1 MRPVPPA
8 RPVHAGRLALWE
20 RLLFAI
26 VLAVLAAIVVA
37 VTVTMMHGRRQA
49 PAAAAAAGRGTA
61 ATQPVP
67 AVGGRQESRGAARTA
82 RVALN
87 RRLAAALAPVVRGQS
102 GQLAVGV
109 IDETTGAE
117 AIYGGKRRFHTA
129 SIAKADVLAA
139 LLLQRQHSGVP
150 LSEGDRELATK
161 MIEDSDDDA
170 ATSLWNLAGA
180 ASGMAAAN
188 RTLGLRHTTAGPAD
202 YWGLTSTT
210 VPDQLRLLRDLT
222 TARSPLTARS
232 RSYELHLMRD
242 VVAGQR
248 WGVSA
253 AASAGSGTELK
264 NGWLPDGPA
273 QLWVINSIGTVDHDG
288 QRLLLA
294 VLSKDQP
301 TEAAGIAQDEA
312 AAIAAASCLT
322 SGA

>member
-1 MRPVPPA
+1 MRPAPPA
-8 RPVHAGRLALWE
+8 QPVHAGRLVLWE
-20 RLLFAI
+20 RLLFLGL
-26 VLAVLAAIVVA
+26 LALLAAIVVA
-37 VTVTMMHGRRQA
+37 VTVSTLHGRRQA
-49 PAAAAAAGRGTA
+49 PAASPSPGRTAA
-61 ATQPVP
+61 ATQPVQ
-67 AVGGRQESRGAARTA
+67 AAGGQQYARGATKAARA
-82 RVALN
+82 ALD
-87 RRLAAALAPVVRGQS
+87 RRLATALAPVVRDRPGRI
-102 GQLAVGV
+102 AVGV

-117 AIYGGKRRFHTA
+117 AVYGGWRRFHTA
-129 SIAKADVLAA
+129 SIVKADVLAA

-150 LSEGDRELATK
+150 LSTGDRALAAQ

-188 RTLGLRHTTAGPAD
+188 RTLGLRHTTPGPTD

-210 VPDQLRLLRDLT
+210 VTDQLRLLRDLT

-232 RSYELHLMRD
+232 RSFELHLMRD

-253 AASAGSGTELK
+253 AASAGSGLELK

-273 QLWVINSIGTVDHDG
+273 QLWVINSIGTVHHDG

-312 AAIAAASCLT
+312 AAVAAASCLT